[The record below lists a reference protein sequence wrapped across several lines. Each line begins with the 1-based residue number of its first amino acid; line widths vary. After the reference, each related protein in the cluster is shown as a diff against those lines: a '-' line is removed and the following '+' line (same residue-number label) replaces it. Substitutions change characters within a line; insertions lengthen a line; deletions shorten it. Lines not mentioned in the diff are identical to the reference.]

1 MRSQL
6 DGLSQKSESGAR
18 CETQS
23 GWMSTLSAHPSMSA
37 GFGGGGN
44 IGAEGLSSGGEGGL
58 VRVDG
63 DSSF

>member
-1 MRSQL
+1 
-6 DGLSQKSESGAR
+6 
-18 CETQS
+18 
-23 GWMSTLSAHPSMSA
+23 MSA